1 LEPEPRPG
9 LLKRLKLLVS
19 GPANTPEDL
28 EREIH
33 GLVDHGEAKGLITPG
48 EGKMIEAI
56 LELDETSAEQVMVPR
71 TDMATVAHDA
81 NMEETIAVIVESGHS
96 RIPITGEDLD
106 HIKGVLHAKDLLS
119 YWGGDSPG
127 FDLLAICR
135 PPFFVPQSVPIDQL
149 LSEFKRKRVHL
160 AVVVDE
166 YGGTAGIITM
176 EDVLEEIVGEIVDE
190 YDQEEVLIV
199 EQSDGSLAVDAHLE
213 IEKLSE
219 YIGVELP
226 EELPEGRFETVGGFI
241 TTKLG
246 RVPRPQEEVSFGK
259 VRMVVVGADQRRV
272 TLVQVYPERPRTEEA
287 GD

>member
-1 LEPEPRPG
+1 MESEPRPG
-9 LLKRLKLLVS
+9 LLKRLKQLVS
-19 GPANTPEDL
+19 GPANTSEDL

-56 LELDETSAEQVMVPR
+56 LELDETTAAQVMVPR
-71 TDMATVAHDA
+71 IDMATVPHDA
-81 NMEETIAVIVESGHS
+81 GVEDTIAVIVESGHS

-106 HIKGVLHAKDLLS
+106 HIKGVIHAKDILP
-119 YWGGDSPG
+119 YWAGDSSG
-127 FDLLAICR
+127 VELLTICR
-135 PPFFVPQSVPIDQL
+135 PPFFVPQSMPIDQL

-190 YDQEEVLIV
+190 YDQEEAMIV
-199 EQSDGSLAVDAHLE
+199 EQADGTLAVDARLE

-226 EELPEGRFETVGGFI
+226 EELPEGRFETLGGFI
-241 TTKLG
+241 TTQLG
-246 RVPRPQEEVSFGK
+246 RVPRPREEVSFGK
-259 VRMVVVGADQRRV
+259 VRMVVMAADERRV
-272 TLVQVYPERPRTEEA
+272 TLVQVYPDRPRAEEPGA
-287 GD
+287 